1 MELDERECASR
12 KSMQVK
18 IKTISVPLKHSS
30 YIIKNG
36 WKNRSLQRKWIIK
49 AKEEK
54 VNAEE
59 RTVKKGVIYR
69 KD

>member
-1 MELDERECASR
+1 
-12 KSMQVK
+12 VK
-18 IKTISVPLKHSS
+18 MKTISVPLKHSS